1 MVKRVVARPLYTR
14 PGYSR
19 TVTANPT
26 VDSIQKRMT
35 SRERDQRNPPTP
47 IGVGIGVSPP
57 SLGTGTVELQNLL
70 NLADQLKPKDR
81 KELLDRLALQH
92 GLEVA
97 PTASDRDL
105 NMWSEAVHCALE
117 ESLGGEMGAGVGVL
131 AIRRLV
137 GARSAWAPVSE
148 FMRTSKLSDLTVM
161 ERQSC
166 YGMLAKLLVDH
177 ARYVARQSGAPL
189 GPKLVSS
196 CAGSIRGIVDRAFPG
211 YLAAGLLH
219 VIANPKRLSS

>member
-1 MVKRVVARPLYTR
+1 MVKRVVARPLYAR

-26 VDSIQKRMT
+26 VDSIQKRET
-35 SRERDQRNPPTP
+35 SRERVERDPPTISR
-47 IGVGIGVSPP
+47 IGGSPA

-189 GPKLVSS
+189 GPKLVSP